1 MSLKSSL
8 RNESRSD
15 HTASTGLVQ
24 DRARPSQPEM
34 QFMSPTEL
42 HNAIHYLTNDEA
54 AVFLKLSPRTLEK
67 QRVRGD
73 GPRFHKFG
81 RRVVYAIADLESWA
95 NERVCSNTAEAS
107 VLKRR

>member
-1 MSLKSSL
+1 MNLKSSL
-8 RNESRSD
+8 RNGSD
-15 HTASTGLVQ
+15 SDQTALTGFAH
-24 DRARPSQPEM
+24 DRARPSQSEM
-34 QFMSPTEL
+34 QFMSPSEL

-54 AVFLKLSPRTLEK
+54 AIFLKLSPRTLEK

-95 NERVCSNTAEAS
+95 SERVCSNTAEAS

>member
-1 MSLKSSL
+1 MNLKSSL
-8 RNESRSD
+8 LNESSSD
-15 HTASTGLVQ
+15 QTAPTGLVQ

-34 QFMSPTEL
+34 QFMSSSEL
-42 HNAIHYLTNDEA
+42 RNAIHYLTNEEA
-54 AVFLKLSPRTLEK
+54 AIFLKLSPRTLEK

-81 RRVVYAIADLESWA
+81 RRVVYAIVDLERWA
-95 NERVCSNTAEAS
+95 NERVCSSTAEAS